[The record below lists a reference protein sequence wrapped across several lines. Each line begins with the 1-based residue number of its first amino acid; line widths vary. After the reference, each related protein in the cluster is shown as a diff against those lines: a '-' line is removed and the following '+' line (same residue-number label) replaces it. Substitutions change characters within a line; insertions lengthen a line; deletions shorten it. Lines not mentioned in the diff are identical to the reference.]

1 MATSEEIRNALTR
14 VQDAFN
20 SGEINRQQYLDMTA
34 ALLELQSGTDAAA
47 NSTEALTGEVLT
59 SEDAILKAR
68 QAVLDQTLA
77 LEQLASNERIKNIEF
92 AVDFQIAKM
101 ETEAKRVESILN
113 ATSTVIAS
121 TAEAAASM
129 FDTLGGGSLSGS
141 DRFRAR
147 DAIDQQLKIQRQA
160 AEQQGR
166 LIEAQIE
173 SLTAKNRALQ
183 NGEGL
188 IKIESDGLEPALEMI
203 MWQILEKIQLRAN
216 AESAEF
222 LLGLNAPAAP

>member
-34 ALLELQSGTDAAA
+34 ALLELQSGIDAAA

-129 FDTLGGGSLSGS
+129 FDTLV
-141 DRFRAR
+141 
-147 DAIDQQLKIQRQA
+147 A
-160 AEQQGR
+160 A
-166 LIEAQIE
+166 A
-173 SLTAKNRALQ
+173 
-183 NGEGL
+183 
-188 IKIESDGLEPALEMI
+188 
-203 MWQILEKIQLRAN
+203 
-216 AESAEF
+216 
-222 LLGLNAPAAP
+222 